1 MPCKHG
7 WTWPNTYPLLKLRQ
21 ETPPYISLMIPNLK
35 STPVEWLHFSGTSPN
50 STPQGYLNP
59 RLSCHQT
66 SCSTGKYESGLDLG
80 LILQL
85 ALLQPGLFKGRS
97 HHPKVQKL
105 GETPEKREKKKE
117 KRNIASHEELNY
129 IKLLSLDKR
138 IWMGPQK
145 RTDLV
150 RGKGFCVAALIPFI
164 DKTSLQTLQSY
175 IFSTECLLGCDWDPC
190 VMQAR
195 PDFFDPCRL
204 HVWCLYGGGMISSLS
219 MLFQPHVSKAGNPFR
234 ERHAMARLA

>member
-1 MPCKHG
+1 MATFQ
-7 WTWPNTYPLLKLRQ
+7 WN
-21 ETPPYISLMIPNLK
+21 
-35 STPVEWLHFSGTSPN
+35 
-50 STPQGYLNP
+50 
-59 RLSCHQT
+59 
-66 SCSTGKYESGLDLG
+66 
-80 LILQL
+80 
-85 ALLQPGLFKGRS
+85 LLQFNTSGIS
-97 HHPKVQKL
+97 QSEVQPSSDIMIYDDL
-105 GETPEKREKKKE
+105 RIWPWSWPYPPTCAAPAWAFQRTIPETPEKIEKRKKE
-117 KRNIASHEELNY
+117 TLWNIASHEELNN

-138 IWMGPQK
+138 IWMGPQNW
-145 RTDLV
+145 TDLV

-190 VMQAR
+190 VMQAGQI
-195 PDFFDPCRL
+195 FVDPCRL

>member
-1 MPCKHG
+1 MATFQWNLPQFNTSGVSQSEVQLSSDIMIYDDLRIWPWSWPYPPTCAAPAWAFQRTIPSPKG
-7 WTWPNTYPLLKLRQ
+7 PETWGNTRK
-21 ETPPYISLMIPNLK
+21 
-35 STPVEWLHFSGTSPN
+35 
-50 STPQGYLNP
+50 
-59 RLSCHQT
+59 
-66 SCSTGKYESGLDLG
+66 
-80 LILQL
+80 
-85 ALLQPGLFKGRS
+85 KG
-97 HHPKVQKL
+97 
-105 GETPEKREKKKE
+105 EKKE